1 MRHTPVDHDRILH
14 RRHAEPARGL
24 QRTPG
29 LVIVGAAALAFVV
42 CVATFALG
50 HAGAG
55 VAAAIV
61 ALLAFGAGL
70 DWLAMDR
77 RRIRQAERE
86 WAIGHAAR

>member
-1 MRHTPVDHDRILH
+1 MTHSPAHARTS
-14 RRHAEPARGL
+14 RRDSARQAE
-24 QRTPG
+24 RTPG
-29 LVIVGAAALAFVV
+29 LVVIVAAALAFVV

-70 DWLAMDR
+70 DWLGMDR
-77 RRIRQAERE
+77 RRTRQAERD
-86 WAIGHAAR
+86 WPIGHAAR